1 EDKKMEEYQ
10 NGMTIFQQMKG
21 VPNEDFVA
29 PPFEEDLL
37 TFLIELG
44 YKGSLDHLARMFVD
58 HMNQPW
64 RTLETIIN
72 KKNVEYPELIWEDFA
87 YPIDYRQEKL
97 RRRELMPYLRFTK
110 IIINHILLLNPSI
123 PKGPSSGLHTIKYD
137 GVISRLKFVRIG
149 EDFQEYGRAI
159 PDTMLT
165 EDIKP
170 SGIAFRD
177 TSSVSKNKSPVQ
189 SQKLKGIQT
198 LTVKEHLA
206 ADIMQALKSKQKIS
220 KSQSH
225 TRVSSEGAGVTP
237 EVPDKSTSLSK
248 SSSKG
253 TGTVPRVLDEVK
265 DASEAKADFAIYWCS
280 EDESEYSEEAIVN
293 EEIEW
298 VIVIENFNDDEEIN
312 YEFMHGDEYV
322 HDDVDEE
329 MKDAEDAKTRK
340 DDKEITDA
348 EKMDAKKA
356 EATKDSAD
364 TKINSLLDIQ
374 IQQEVP
380 QIQSLSLLTVP
391 VSVIP
396 EQIILVTSL
405 VLSTVTPVTTALLQ
419 DSTVTTTSHVIQQTK
434 TQFTPPITIEAPSV
448 TTTVLDPLPEIIPRE
463 SELEKDGQEIKQVDH
478 SPSIHVTIRSQTSS
492 ASKETSK
499 GKTLPKSSKT
509 RKSAAAKESVKEATH
524 EVTIGDEEPVQENV
538 NDVDQA

>member
-1 EDKKMEEYQ
+1 
-10 NGMTIFQQMKG
+10 
-21 VPNEDFVA
+21 
-29 PPFEEDLL
+29 
-37 TFLIELG
+37 
-44 YKGSLDHLARMFVD
+44 MFY
-58 HMNQPW
+58 
-64 RTLETIIN
+64 R
-72 KKNVEYPELIWEDFA
+72 KNVEYPEMIWEDFA
-87 YPIDYRQEKL
+87 YQIDYRQEKL

-137 GVISRLKFVRIG
+137 
-149 EDFQEYGRAI
+149 E
-159 PDTMLT
+159 
-165 EDIKP
+165 
-170 SGIAFRD
+170 
-177 TSSVSKNKSPVQ
+177 
-189 SQKLKGIQT
+189 KLKGIQT
-198 LTVKEHLA
+198 LTVKEHLV
-206 ADIMQALKSKQKIS
+206 ADIMPALKSKQKIS

-253 TGTVPRVLDEVK
+253 TGTVLRVPDEVK
-265 DASEAKADFAIYWCS
+265 DASEAKAGFAIDWCS
-280 EDESEYSEEAIVN
+280 EDESEYSKEAIVN

-298 VIVIENFNDDEEIN
+298 EIN

-322 HDDVDEE
+322 HDNVDEE

-348 EKMDAKKA
+348 EKTDAKKA
-356 EATKDSAD
+356 EATKDSVD

-405 VLSTVTPVTTALLQ
+405 VLSTVTPVKTALLQ

-434 TQFTPPITIEAPSV
+434 TQFTPPITTEAPSV
-448 TTTVLDPLPEIIPRE
+448 TTTVLDPLPEIVQRE

-478 SPSIHVTIRSQTSS
+478 SPSIHVTIRSQVPAAVDEYLR
-492 ASKETSK
+492 AS
-499 GKTLPKSSKT
+499 L
-509 RKSAAAKESVKEATH
+509 
-524 EVTIGDEEPVQENV
+524 GD
-538 NDVDQA
+538 AL